1 MCVLRQAS
9 PSLLRGTRHAAR
21 GTVSHMKRRR
31 ARELALTILYQ
42 KEMRGEPVSVL
53 LDEAWV
59 ENPDTDAETR
69 AFTGKLAETAETNL
83 AEIDER
89 ITAAAVNWRLD
100 RMGFMDRN
108 ILRIAACEILY
119 FPAVPPVVAIN
130 EAIEIAKVYG
140 TDDSSKFINGVL
152 NNIKDTQGRA
162 A

>member
-1 MCVLRQAS
+1 M
-9 PSLLRGTRHAAR
+9 
-21 GTVSHMKRRR
+21 
-31 ARELALTILYQ
+31 TILYQ

>member
-1 MCVLRQAS
+1 
-9 PSLLRGTRHAAR
+9 
-21 GTVSHMKRRR
+21 MKRRR